1 MNESNDNEP
10 DSQLRFL
17 EELLE
22 ENTSIDGD
30 VLEIGNDTWAIHGV
44 LPYDGEVPIA
54 VFHTYDEAKHV
65 LDDVRGPTPGRGEG
79 I

>member
-1 MNESNDNEP
+1 MKEPNDNDS
-10 DSQLRFL
+10 DSQLPFL

-30 VLEIGNDTWAIHGV
+30 VLEIGNDAWAIHGV

-54 VFHTYDEAKHV
+54 VFHTYAEAKRV
-65 LDDVRGPTPGRGEG
+65 LDDLRGPTPGRGEG